1 MQIETKVDQNTKMEK
16 QTEEK
21 FFKKGPTPASF
32 LFFSSTKFTEE
43 TVEINGIRT
52 RIVGV
57 KGGHADSLT
66 TTTAQSEEKFMK
78 RFRGKEMKIRER
90 SKSEKRIKR
99 ERQNVIKGTREK
111 RNSFQSNNTIFTTN
125 VKNVHPVSS
134 AGIRTR
140 DSLKLSLLP

>member
-1 MQIETKVDQNTKMEK
+1 MGQPRPLFCSFQALNL
-16 QTEEK
+16 Q
-21 FFKKGPTPASF
+21 KK
-32 LFFSSTKFTEE
+32 

-125 VKNVHPVSS
+125 QCEKMSKCPTP
-134 AGIRTR
+134 GFEPTTFR
-140 DSLKLSLLP
+140 L

>member
-1 MQIETKVDQNTKMEK
+1 MGQPRPLFCSFQALNL
-16 QTEEK
+16 Q
-21 FFKKGPTPASF
+21 KK
-32 LFFSSTKFTEE
+32 

-99 ERQNVIKGTREK
+99 ETKCNERDEREK
-111 RNSFQSNNTIFTTN
+111 KFFPIKQFNFYNKSM
-125 VKNVHPVSS
+125 
-134 AGIRTR
+134 
-140 DSLKLSLLP
+140 